1 MSCSIEQSTLVS
13 VACFQILLLHW
24 KVWFSWALPT
34 SPHSVEHVVHC
45 VECTLC
51 TLCTAQCKVHFGFLP
66 GPCKIPPTRILGLP
80 QAPAMPKPPNLH
92 TLTFSLSA
100 QYRPTFVNSKTML
113 FSENLTI
120 FNKNQHFCE
129 PILAT
134 SLKRLLNL
142 HKPVTC
148 PINYAK
154 SRLFGKM

>member
-1 MSCSIEQSTLVS
+1 MSRIRWFLWLVFKSYSYAEKYDFLGHCPPPHTLLS
-13 VACFQILLLHW
+13 M
-24 KVWFSWALPT
+24 S
-34 SPHSVEHVVHC
+34 
-45 VECTLC
+45 
-51 TLCTAQCKVHFGFLP
+51 CTAQSTFWF
-66 GPCKIPPTRILGLP
+66 PPRAVQNPPDQDFRAAAGSCNAQT
-80 QAPAMPKPPNLH
+80 PNLH

-100 QYRPTFVNSKTML
+100 QYRPTFVNSKTTL